1 MIRVL
6 TIFLLLE
13 RHLGEF
19 PGGETTVT
27 VLLLRARQPKW
38 SRGEEEKATFK
49 VVTSLSSWRSRNGH
63 SQGHELNCAMCACPS
78 RRTAPACA
86 LLVPDTYAGFS
97 FCPTQHQILELLKS
111 IVPNNLNFRA

>member
-38 SRGEEEKATFK
+38 SRGGEEKATFK
-49 VVTSLSSWRSRNGH
+49 VVTSLSSWSQSRNGH
-63 SQGHELNCAMCACPS
+63 SQEHELNMCACPS

-86 LLVPDTYAGFS
+86 LLVPDTYPGFS
-97 FCPTQHQILELLKS
+97 FCP
-111 IVPNNLNFRA
+111 FRI